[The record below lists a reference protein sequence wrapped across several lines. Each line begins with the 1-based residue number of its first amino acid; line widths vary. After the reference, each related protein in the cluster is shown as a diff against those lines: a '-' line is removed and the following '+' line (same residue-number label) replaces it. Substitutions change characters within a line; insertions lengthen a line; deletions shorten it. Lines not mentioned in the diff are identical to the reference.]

1 MPTVRGEGE
10 EVVIV
15 QRVDSVMKAFTRCCP
30 TSPPAPHWAGI
41 VDWLSG

>member
-15 QRVDSVMKAFTRCCP
+15 QRVDSVMKAFAGCCP
-30 TSPPAPHWAGI
+30 TPPPAPHWAA
-41 VDWLSG
+41 S